1 MLEEKVYI
9 RALLLHYWKK
19 GLSAAAA
26 SKEICAVEGEDTI
39 AERTAQ
45 KWFKRFKNHDMDI
58 EDNPRS
64 GRPTIVDHEQL
75 QAAVEENPGSS
86 TQELADELG
95 PSQST
100 IWRHIRML

>member
-39 AERTAQ
+39 AERTGFLMVSKLHKTNNKNQ
-45 KWFKRFKNHDMDI
+45 KTQ
-58 EDNPRS
+58 S
-64 GRPTIVDHEQL
+64 PTKSIKKT
-75 QAAVEENPGSS
+75 AR
-86 TQELADELG
+86 TFEL
-95 PSQST
+95 T
-100 IWRHIRML
+100 